1 MDDSKQGDLLAS
13 PGGSGTSKIE
23 GLRVVQTGVVFAEHL
38 DALGGGLAHSIKGRA
53 RMNSRF
59 PDDLISA
66 PNEDIPAAIPGLID
80 AAVAVLDADRDTS
93 RRYLLRASAILRVKP
108 RCTNAD
114 SMRSESRG
122 GLLAWQLNR
131 IVDYIETHLADKIAV
146 KALAD
151 LVKVSVSQLFR
162 AFKISVGVTPFHYIA
177 RRRVE
182 LACTMIRTTGE
193 PLSQIAVAC
202 GLCDQAHLCK
212 VFRRTI
218 GMSPSAWRRAMSAG
232 DTAIPAS

>member
-108 RCTNAD
+108 RRTDAE
-114 SMRSESRG
+114 STRSESRG

-131 IVDYIETHLADKIAV
+131 IVDYIETHLADKIAIKV
-146 KALAD
+146 LAD
-151 LVKVSVSQLFR
+151 LVKVSASQLFR
-162 AFKISVGVTPFHYIA
+162 AFKISVGATPFQYIA

-182 LACTMIRTTGE
+182 LACMLIRTTGE
-193 PLSQIAVAC
+193 PLSQVAIAC

-212 VFRRTI
+212 VFHRTI
-218 GMSPSAWRRAMSAG
+218 GISPSAWRRAMSAR
-232 DTAIPAS
+232 DTAIPPS